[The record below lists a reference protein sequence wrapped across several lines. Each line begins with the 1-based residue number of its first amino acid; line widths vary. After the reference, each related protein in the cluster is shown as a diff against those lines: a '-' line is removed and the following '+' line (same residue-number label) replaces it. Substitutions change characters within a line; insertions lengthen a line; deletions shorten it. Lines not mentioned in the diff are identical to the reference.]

1 MDEASARPVVEP
13 PPPGPKKNPLLVMLT
28 VVALLGS
35 VAAANYYEATGRAA
49 SGLTITDLK
58 SRPIDLAPYK
68 GKVVVINFWA
78 TWCGP
83 CLIEM
88 PWFIEFQEKYSP
100 RGFTMLGIA
109 MDDEGRSV
117 VEPWVAEQRFEVNGQ
132 AGHRLNYPMFIGSEP
147 VAEAYGGIIGL
158 PTTLVVSRE
167 GKIVHR
173 FIGLASHE
181 KLVAAIEKLLDN

>member
-1 MDEASARPVVEP
+1 MEEITAPHAAGNPAP
-13 PPPGPKKNPLLVMLT
+13 AQKKNPLLVILT
-28 VVALLGS
+28 VAALLGL
-35 VAAANYYEATGRAA
+35 VAVSNRFEASSSAGGA
-49 SGLTITDLK
+49 TITDLK
-58 SRPIDLAPYK
+58 GKPIDLEPYK

-88 PWFIEFQEKYSP
+88 PWFIEFQEKYAA

-117 VEPWVAEQRFEVNGQ
+117 VEPWVAEQRFEANGQ
-132 AGHRLNYPMFIGSEP
+132 AGAQLNYPMFIGSEP

-158 PTTLVVSRE
+158 PTTLVVNRE
-167 GKIVHR
+167 GKIVNR

-181 KLVAAIEKLLDN
+181 KLVAAIENLLQN

>member
-1 MDEASARPVVEP
+1 MDEANTPAVAAQEP
-13 PPPGPKKNPLLVMLT
+13 PAPRKNPLLVIVT
-28 VVALLGS
+28 VVALLGL
-35 VAAANYYEATGRAA
+35 VAATNHYEASSGAA
-49 SGLTITDLK
+49 SLTITDLQGK
-58 SRPIDLAPYK
+58 PIDLEPYK

-88 PWFIEFQEKYSP
+88 PWFIEFQEKYAS

-117 VEPWVAEQRFEVNGQ
+117 VEPWVAEQTFEANGR
-132 AGHRLNYPMFIGSEP
+132 AGAKLNYPMFIGSEP
-147 VAEAYGGIIGL
+147 VAEAYGGILGL
-158 PTTLVVSRE
+158 PTTLVVNRE

-181 KLVAAIEKLLDN
+181 KLVAAIEGLLKE